1 MLIGN
6 TRCHVPALLS
16 AHAVILVTDTALAI
30 LADLGV
36 WTALQMVALTIISL
50 RLGYFASVLAGLA
63 WHNALRVKA
72 TTLGSPR
79 PNF

>member
-6 TRCHVPALLS
+6 ARCHQLALLP
-16 AHAVILVTDTALAI
+16 AHAAILVTDTALAI
-30 LADLGV
+30 LVDLGV

-50 RLGYFASVLAGLA
+50 RPGYFASVPEGLA

-72 TTLGSPR
+72 ITLGSPR